1 MPAAELADLRIAT
14 LLSRY
19 LIGLSLSFQI
29 MVIYKFL
36 CEMHKEGK
44 YKSSFLSSVE
54 TVLNGIGLCDRWTS
68 ISLT

>member
-19 LIGLSLSFQI
+19 LIGLSFQI

-44 YKSSFLSSVE
+44 YKSPFLSSVE
-54 TVLNGIGLCDRWTS
+54 TVLNGIGLSD
-68 ISLT
+68 